1 MKNTQSLLAEEYV
14 NNTGT
19 SVFLT
24 GKAGTG
30 KTTFLKHI
38 CETTTKRCVIVA
50 PTGVAAINA
59 GGSTIHSFFQL
70 PFSLFLPDVPEYLSE
85 YNAKGRMTLR
95 KSKIDII
102 RSIELLII
110 DEISMV
116 RADLL
121 DAVDDRLRRYRRN
134 SKPFGGVQLLM
145 IGDLQQLPPIV
156 SDEEMQYMRKVYPS
170 PFFFNSLAL
179 KKLKYITI
187 ELAHV
192 YRQPDREFVNLLNN
206 IRQNNF
212 DAETLEKLNSRYNPD
227 FDPSDKEH
235 YIRLTTHNRQADD
248 INESKLES
256 LKGKAQNF
264 TARIEGNFPEY
275 LYPAA
280 AELKLKAGAQV
291 MFVRN
296 DPSPEKLYFNG
307 KIVTVT
313 GFSDEGIITNDA
325 YGNEIIVTPTTWENT
340 KYVIN
345 DESKEIESVV
355 EGTFTQVPL
364 RLAWAITIHKS
375 QGLTFD
381 KAIIDVGRAF
391 TFGQTYV
398 ALSRCRTLDGIVLS
412 SRITANCSFSN
423 SEVNSFNDSIPTEEE
438 ARVYLE
444 QARSQYFYEMLMEA
458 FDFGNL
464 EKAVSQISGIFM
476 NKLYSLYPQEAE
488 TFRQKT
494 QDFFY
499 PEIIRVAEKFRKQIL
514 SLQSQC
520 GSDLK
525 NAHLQERISK
535 AAAYFGEKT
544 SEFDKAVSDLLGLET
559 ENKETAADY
568 DSAAELYDESL
579 GLKLA
584 VFKAIGKGF
593 TTERYSKAKN
603 DFLLSSKLPE
613 HKKQSK
619 KKVNLKG
626 YHEEFFNLLRDW
638 RSSKGFE
645 KNKAPLMILPQGVML
660 EIASKLP
667 QDRESLLAIAGFGRQ
682 KFADFGT
689 EILEMVNAF
698 CNANE
703 IKAKRQKG
711 ETYEITLK
719 MFNDGASPED
729 IAAERGLSVSTIESH
744 ISRLVKDG
752 KIDVFD
758 VLPQEDF
765 MEILKHFRENPETTL
780 NDAYGFFGG
789 KHEYYKLTIVSN
801 YIKGNSDID

>member
-187 ELAHV
+187 ELTHV

-256 LKGKAQNF
+256 LKGKSRNF

-313 GFSDEGIITNDA
+313 GFSDEGIVTNDA

-398 ALSRCRTLDGIVLS
+398 ALSRCRTL
-412 SRITANCSFSN
+412 
-423 SEVNSFNDSIPTEEE
+423 
-438 ARVYLE
+438 
-444 QARSQYFYEMLMEA
+444 
-458 FDFGNL
+458 
-464 EKAVSQISGIFM
+464 
-476 NKLYSLYPQEAE
+476 
-488 TFRQKT
+488 
-494 QDFFY
+494 
-499 PEIIRVAEKFRKQIL
+499 
-514 SLQSQC
+514 
-520 GSDLK
+520 
-525 NAHLQERISK
+525 
-535 AAAYFGEKT
+535 AA
-544 SEFDKAVSDLLGLET
+544 L
-559 ENKETAADY
+559 
-568 DSAAELYDESL
+568 
-579 GLKLA
+579 
-584 VFKAIGKGF
+584 
-593 TTERYSKAKN
+593 
-603 DFLLSSKLPE
+603 
-613 HKKQSK
+613 
-619 KKVNLKG
+619 
-626 YHEEFFNLLRDW
+626 
-638 RSSKGFE
+638 
-645 KNKAPLMILPQGVML
+645 
-660 EIASKLP
+660 
-667 QDRESLLAIAGFGRQ
+667 
-682 KFADFGT
+682 
-689 EILEMVNAF
+689 
-698 CNANE
+698 C
-703 IKAKRQKG
+703 
-711 ETYEITLK
+711 
-719 MFNDGASPED
+719 
-729 IAAERGLSVSTIESH
+729 
-744 ISRLVKDG
+744 
-752 KIDVFD
+752 
-758 VLPQEDF
+758 
-765 MEILKHFRENPETTL
+765 
-780 NDAYGFFGG
+780 
-789 KHEYYKLTIVSN
+789 
-801 YIKGNSDID
+801 